1 MSTVSPS
8 RVTKKPPIQI
18 VINMKRFSNTGV
30 QGTGAEDVN
39 CPFCG
44 STDTTLE
51 QRKGS
56 AICRKLFMC
65 QECKQPFEQFD

>member
-1 MSTVSPS
+1 
-8 RVTKKPPIQI
+8 
-18 VINMKRFSNTGV
+18 MKRFSNRGV
-30 QGTGAEDVN
+30 QGGGSEDVP

-56 AICRKLFMC
+56 AICRKLFLC
-65 QECKQPFEQFD
+65 DECNQPFEQFD